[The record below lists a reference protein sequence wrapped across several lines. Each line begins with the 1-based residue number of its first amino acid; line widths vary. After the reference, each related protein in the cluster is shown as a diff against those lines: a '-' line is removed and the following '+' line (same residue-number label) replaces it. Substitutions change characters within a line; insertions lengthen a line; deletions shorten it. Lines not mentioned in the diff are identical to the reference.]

1 MNRTKWMRL
10 KVRNLSEV
18 VRWAGDQNARH
29 IDNFR
34 YRVLHGRE
42 SVSFRMIPNYAIE
55 VGTTEIVVV
64 CQVRV
69 SAARLL
75 VERMVVKGR
84 RMLRRLKA
92 RQATP
97 AIAVGPGA
105 EILPWA
111 GARSTSLS

>member
-42 SVSFRMIPNYAIE
+42 SVSFRMVPNYAIE
-55 VGTTEIVVV
+55 VGTTEIIVV
-64 CQVRV
+64 CQVR
-69 SAARLL
+69 AGWARLL
-75 VERMVVKGR
+75 VERLAVMSRRTLR
-84 RMLRRLKA
+84 RMKA
-92 RQATP
+92 RWATP
-97 AIAVGPGA
+97 AIAASAGA